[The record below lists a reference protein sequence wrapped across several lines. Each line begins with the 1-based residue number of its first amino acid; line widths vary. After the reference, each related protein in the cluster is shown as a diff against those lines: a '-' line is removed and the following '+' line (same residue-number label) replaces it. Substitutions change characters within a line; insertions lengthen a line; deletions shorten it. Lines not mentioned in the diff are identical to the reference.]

1 MLLQGLASKPA
12 RLHHRAGCGKGDAD
26 RVDRAEGRGSGH
38 PAEEDRD
45 QPLPV
50 DERAE
55 AGAP

>member
-12 RLHHRAGCGKGDAD
+12 HLHHRAGRGKGDAD
-26 RVDRAEGRGSGH
+26 RADRAEGRGFH
-38 PAEEDRD
+38 PAEEDCD